1 MKGSI
6 ALGMEQ
12 SEFFTPH
19 THIQTPPQYSHWLLL
34 NIITI
39 KVGIDRKRNK
49 KRVFKRIGFFIYF
62 EKRPNYESLSLD

>member
-19 THIQTPPQYSHWLLL
+19 THIQTPPPILRMA
-34 NIITI
+34 T
-39 KVGIDRKRNK
+39 
-49 KRVFKRIGFFIYF
+49 FKHY
-62 EKRPNYESLSLD
+62 NYKSRYR